1 MYTNSVAKISLD
13 YATEVVSMFGG
24 TPNPKW
30 ADLSSRLVI
39 LFNGTIHPEYAGYDG
54 ETIKQ
59 ADVIL
64 LGFPLDIDFGNMS
77 QVRPFICAHDLRSVL
92 KSRHTPL
99 VECCRP
105 CTRQIW
111 TTTAPSHLQV
121 GLVREQLG
129 CRSAGAGW
137 KACTRR
143 QRTTADRLTVSRA
156 CSLLVQR

>member
-1 MYTNSVAKISLD
+1 MLPAGARLCVGSNRVSDDGLWPCGGSVYTNSVAKISLD
-13 YATEVVSMFGG
+13 YASQVVSMFGG

-77 QVRPFICAHDLRSVL
+77 TVRA
-92 KSRHTPL
+92 TYG
-99 VECCRP
+99 
-105 CTRQIW
+105 RQ
-111 TTTAPSHLQV
+111 
-121 GLVREQLG
+121 
-129 CRSAGAGW
+129 
-137 KACTRR
+137 
-143 QRTTADRLTVSRA
+143 
-156 CSLLVQR
+156 